1 MKELAISLWVFSAA
15 SHIAVDEFDNKPYY
29 LNATDDRKSSEESH
43 SSSDET
49 QQGLKFHLFVPLN
62 FVKGCC
68 VEVDP
73 N

>member
-1 MKELAISLWVFSAA
+1 MFPQERGNEFEEKE
-15 SHIAVDEFDNKPYY
+15 DN
-29 LNATDDRKSSEESH
+29 LNATDNRESSQESH
-43 SSSDET
+43 GSSDET